1 MESVSLMFI
10 FGCTPCATGVHP
22 KKNEINRSMR
32 DTVTLEL
39 LHYIYNFNN
48 RCGNVTD
55 L

>member
-22 KKNEINRSMR
+22 KKKNEINMR